1 MTCGKDANKGAVVVG
16 ILHRY
21 VMGEVFR
28 GFALAL
34 LTMTAVFVLFMVAA
48 QARDIGLSPNDIVHL
63 VPYVIPSTL
72 PYTIPVSLL
81 FSVTV
86 VYGRL
91 AGDNEIVAVK
101 TAGLSVMT
109 VLWPTLLFAALLSVS
124 LFYLSGDWI
133 PRCTHSAKMVLFKDM
148 EDMFHKLLKRDLEF
162 NKGDWPFLIKVR
174 DVVDSKMID
183 ATFLHKAK
191 QPNEYD
197 AVIEA
202 KQAELHFDLEASVVR
217 ITLDHAEM
225 QHFDQNSDVA
235 LINDNILEMPIP
247 PNSHFNSDKKIQE
260 YTNKEIIVELFANR
274 LKLKMERRR
283 QAIRVG
289 LGFASGQIDRIDWGE
304 VQQAFLQ
311 QSAWKSRCDELETE
325 QQLRFSMALGSLL
338 FVILGA
344 PVGILFAKR
353 DFLSAFMTC
362 FMPIILL
369 YYPLMLFGIN
379 TSKEGLMP
387 PVVSLWIGNVLLAV
401 LAGFALPPVMK
412 H

>member
-1 MTCGKDANKGAVVVG
+1 
-16 ILHRY
+16 
-21 VMGEVFR
+21 
-28 GFALAL
+28 
-34 LTMTAVFVLFMVAA
+34 
-48 QARDIGLSPNDIVHL
+48 
-63 VPYVIPSTL
+63 
-72 PYTIPVSLL
+72 
-81 FSVTV
+81 
-86 VYGRL
+86 
-91 AGDNEIVAVK
+91 
-101 TAGLSVMT
+101 
-109 VLWPTLLFAALLSVS
+109 
-124 LFYLSGDWI
+124 
-133 PRCTHSAKMVLFKDM
+133 
-148 EDMFHKLLKRDLEF
+148 
-162 NKGDWPFLIKVR
+162 
-174 DVVDSKMID
+174 
-183 ATFLHKAK
+183 
-191 QPNEYD
+191 
-197 AVIEA
+197 VIEA
-202 KQAELHFDLEASVVR
+202 KQAELHFELEASVVR

-247 PNSHFNSDKKIQE
+247 PNSHFNADKKIQE

-401 LAGFALPPVMK
+401 LAGFALPPVMR